1 MSRVSSF
8 TKNLGILDGGK
19 SWLEYLLGVKDLTFS
34 NPCCRQQTGPK
45 NAVKP
50 ANKSDDAKDMGFDHF
65 VG

>member
-19 SWLEYLLGVKDLTFS
+19 SWLDYLLGVKDLTFS
-34 NPCCRQQTGPK
+34 NPCCRQQSGPK

-50 ANKSDDAKDMGFDHF
+50 ANKGDDAKDMGL
-65 VG
+65 